1 MASLTLTTAP
11 TQEPLLVED
20 LRNHLKIDDGE
31 EVYLLETWLAAARHE
46 VEIYTGASLLT
57 QTWLLK
63 LDGFPDVDNVV
74 LPRAPVQSIASVQ
87 YVDAAGAT
95 QTMSAADYSLI
106 APSDPI
112 GGEHILALGYGK
124 SWPSTRGDTN
134 SVSVAFVAGY
144 TERKA
149 IPPALLA
156 GILLIAGDLAENREA
171 QIVRDAF
178 NPNPTLARLLAPYR
192 RRWVG

>member
-11 TQEPLLVED
+11 TQEPLLVDD

-31 EVYLLETWLAAARHE
+31 ENYLLETWLAAARHE
-46 VEIYTGASLLT
+46 VEIYTGTSLLT
-57 QTWLLK
+57 QTWLFQI
-63 LDGFPDVDNVV
+63 DGFPNADSIT
-74 LPRAPVQSIASVQ
+74 LPRSPVQSIASVQ

-112 GGEHILALGYGK
+112 GGEHLLALGYGK

-134 SVSVAFVAGY
+134 SVSISFVAGY
-144 TERKA
+144 AERKA
-149 IPPALLA
+149 IQPALLA
-156 GILLIAGDLAENREA
+156 AILLIAADLYEVREPQIIGTIVAES
-171 QIVRDAF
+171 
-178 NPNPTLARLLAPYR
+178 PTLKNLMSPYR
-192 RRWVG
+192 RRWLG